1 MFDNHVHSMF
11 SADSNMNAET
21 ACEIALEKGLDGL
34 AFTDHIDIDYP
45 RIDFTINFNE
55 YHACIKKL
63 QEKFKGKLK
72 IIEGLEVGM
81 QQHVA
86 AETDEIIRNNKFD
99 FVIGSIHLLDRM
111 DPYDKVF
118 YENKT
123 KNEAYSKY
131 LQEIIKGLSYFNNFD
146 VLGHMDF
153 IIRFA
158 PYEERSLFYIDFP
171 ELFDH
176 ILKNIIQ
183 KGIGIEINTGSYR
196 KVDGVVSPVFDVNI
210 LKRYKAL
217 GGEIVTIGSDSH
229 SDDYIAYDFKN
240 YIDLLKSC
248 GYKYLAHFEGR
259 KPIFEAI

>member
-1 MFDNHVHSMF
+1 MF

-21 ACEIALEKGLDGL
+21 ACEIALRKGLEGL

-63 QEKFKGKLK
+63 QDKFKGKLK
-72 IIEGLEVGM
+72 IVEGLEVGM

-86 AETDEIIRNNKFD
+86 VETNEIIMNYDFD
-99 FVIGSIHLLDRM
+99 FIIGSIHLLDRT
-111 DPYDKVF
+111 DPYEKDF

-123 KNEAYSKY
+123 KREAYSKY
-131 LQEIIKGLSYFNNFD
+131 LQEIIKGLSYFSNFD
-146 VLGHMDF
+146 ILGHMDF

-158 PYEERSLFYIDFP
+158 PYQERSLFYDDFT
-171 ELFDH
+171 ELFDE
-176 ILKNIIQ
+176 IFKNIIQ

-196 KVDGVVSPVFDVNI
+196 KVDGIVSPIFDLNI
-210 LKRYKAL
+210 LKRYKEL

-229 SDDYIAYDFKN
+229 SDDYIAYDFKY

-248 GYKYLAHFEGR
+248 GFRYTAHFEGR